1 MGTENIRG
9 SASETLSLV
18 QFGPVVLIGND
29 QVVQINKGTVE
40 LLRQYPSHGGF
51 AAARNACRDDG
62 ILVGISSGAASLP
75 TGI

>member
-29 QVVQINKGTVE
+29 QSSRISLATLALGTV
-40 LLRQYPSHGGF
+40 LLRV
-51 AAARNACRDDG
+51 NACH
-62 ILVGISSGAASLP
+62 IFW
-75 TGI
+75 

>member
-29 QVVQINKGTVE
+29 QVIQDLLGHLGTGHGLAE
-40 LLRQYPSHGGF
+40 GQSHSF
-51 AAARNACRDDG
+51 W
-62 ILVGISSGAASLP
+62 
-75 TGI
+75 